1 MCEESSSG
9 IDISIHDR
17 LCESHIFLQANGAA
31 LMSGLGQQETSAAPF
46 RMSAVSTLADIH

>member
-46 RMSAVSTLADIH
+46 RMSAVSTLADIY